1 MENEKGKRR
10 TDKFKEHDECRTRE
24 LYVYLVGTLA
34 RGNRDGRK
42 EMEEAFGGRNFFEKL
57 SDDKP
62 GTIATGELAHHLAQ
76 LKQFFEKTRRTKPKP
91 SDVGSPRILTSQE
104 IQLAFL
110 KLIELTPNEREQ
122 LGLTH
127 SDEQLLMQQ
136 ALLHIWGE
144 QDQQDYEQILRFYNA
159 SIGLSFDSNEPLR
172 SYTDEDLQETV
183 QDIALK
189 HLGYVESKQG
199 EARQSHHADRNATI
213 RKIID
218 EYRLVSLVKSEINR
232 IILKVGVGQIRL
244 PNIQGRQDYG
254 RKYLPREFIKRLTK
268 TVIDNELL
276 NQEFPVFIKAVA
288 IQECGPFP
296 LTVSV
301 QHHDQD
307 EISNQNELGLDHA
320 SLNGDLLELDRYEL
334 DREEE
339 EDYNHCADIAT
350 QYAYRVTI
358 DFYVRIRRNSLS
370 KKFPEVYEELKRDDE
385 EPDFERI
392 IFSLTSTGIGGS
404 LSHITKVINH
414 AVLNDIS
421 VDPPARTSRQAKG
434 CVVNLRKD
442 YFTIAHDVLIEHHF
456 PRSNVSSPVW
466 SHSLVMLCKNE
477 VLGKVMDSS
486 RWAGK
491 LFHYTDMSFGDRVG
505 WGDYCGFD
513 GLLCGA
519 NAALQARLRAIRYTG
534 IGAPDYVQALY
545 NRIERTYLLETAQSY
560 VTSYPFSSF
569 AQESALHITFLRDLN
584 RSLTDDDPY
593 TFFKAYLKM
602 AETFLN
608 EGIYRVAWI
617 YLEKVSNVLS
627 RSTDWHDYFGK
638 TKSNVSSFRV
648 FSGSLIVSYTLCLAH
663 YFMLVDSKAEAQE
676 IAAHGASPFL
686 PFKIAWE
693 REDPL
698 TWNRDETQLHQSL
711 IRRSWQALEAAEKHL
726 SIRLAKYFII
736 NEESQGT
743 FHPHYK
749 LLAQIYFLRAKLFI
763 FFPGDVPANS
773 DFYTPP
779 TDDVSSM
786 QDRVSSAKES
796 VIHANRLYLMEKA
809 RLYAASDGDSESYA
823 CYTAWQCW
831 IYLMAAF
838 VSGGVPIKTI
848 GSFQQTK
855 LSPSDCRRWGRQ
867 LRDDALLAYAET
879 GRRCYLKIKEKSG
892 VSRTLYEQRR
902 VRYAEYGDVP
912 IEVIPP
918 LRETYKE
925 GGSRVVGQGDN
936 RLLELDMSVLALGR
950 AQLGASSHQDAG
962 SVVYLFGP
970 NACYLFF
977 ARAMYRLCSDD
988 LYEFSP
994 SDCSSPPLAETVSD
1008 WDTKF
1013 EEAYRLFNYAWA
1025 IADDGGEIAEISA
1038 AGTISSLENPHHGFG
1053 IIRPFAVAGSETL
1066 EAFNEVAA
1074 IRDLYPLRIS
1084 GIADLGRIFAA
1095 GCALLRLYTQTDALE
1110 RQKRKAEIQ
1119 WLLSD
1124 LQREEH
1130 CQHLNTFQVQN
1141 REAGLLNGQKRYN
1154 GYLTHYL
1161 NQCRQFLQHEC
1172 LTAEQLERD
1181 EVNDRATLQIEKRQE
1196 IFKQLFDAFQFS
1208 A

>member
-1 MENEKGKRR
+1 MENEKGRR
-10 TDKFKEHDECRTRE
+10 RADKFKEHDEHRTRE

-42 EMEEAFGGRNFFEKL
+42 EMEEAFGGRSFFEKL

-62 GTIATGELAHHLAQ
+62 GTIATGELAHHLSQ
-76 LKQFFEKTRRTKPKP
+76 LKQFFEKPKKNKPKHGELDP
-91 SDVGSPRILTSQE
+91 PRILTPQE

-110 KLIELTPNEREQ
+110 KLIELTPSEREH

-127 SDEQLLMQQ
+127 SDEQVLMQQ

-144 QDQQDYEQILRFYNA
+144 QDQQDYEQILRFYNV
-159 SIGLSFDSNEPLR
+159 SIGLSFDSNEPLV
-172 SYTDEDLQETV
+172 SYADEDLQETV
-183 QDIALK
+183 QEIALK
-189 HLGYVESKQG
+189 HLGYIESKQ
-199 EARQSHHADRNATI
+199 SDHADRNATVKRVI
-213 RKIID
+213 ND
-218 EYRLVSLVKSEINR
+218 YDLVSLVKSEINR

-244 PNIQGRQDYG
+244 PNIRGRQNYG

-276 NQEFPVFIKAVA
+276 NREFPVFIKAVS

-296 LTVSV
+296 LAVSKQ
-301 QHHDQD
+301 QHDRD
-307 EISNQNELGLDHA
+307 EVPNSPHEPLLDHA
-320 SLNGDLLELDRYEL
+320 SLNGDLLELDRYEA
-334 DREEE
+334 DR
-339 EDYNHCADIAT
+339 DDDADHNCAEIAT
-350 QYAYRVTI
+350 QYAHRVTI
-358 DFYVRIRRNSLS
+358 DFYVRVRRNSLS
-370 KKFPEVYEELKRDDE
+370 KNSPEVYEELKREDE
-385 EPDFERI
+385 HPDYERI
-392 IFSLTSTGIGGS
+392 TFSLSSTGIGGS

-414 AVLNDIS
+414 AVLSDIS
-421 VDPPARTSRQAKG
+421 VEPPARTSRQAKG
-434 CVVNLRKD
+434 FVVNLRKD

-456 PRSNVSSPVW
+456 PRSNVSSPIW

-477 VLGKVMDSS
+477 VLGKVMNSS
-486 RWAGK
+486 RPAGK
-491 LFHYTDMSFGDRVG
+491 LFHYTDVSFGDRVG
-505 WGDYCGFD
+505 WGDCCGFD

-534 IGAPDYVQALY
+534 IGAADYIQALY
-545 NRIERTYLLETAQSY
+545 SRIERTYLLETAQSY

-569 AQESALHITFLRDLN
+569 AQESALRTTFLQDLD

-593 TFFKAYLKM
+593 IFFKAYLRM

-608 EGIYRVAWI
+608 EGVYRVAWP
-617 YLEKVSNVLS
+617 YLEKVSHVLS
-627 RSTDWHDYFGK
+627 RSTDWHDYFGN
-638 TKSNVSSFRV
+638 TKASVDSFKV
-648 FSGSLIVSYTLCLAH
+648 FSGSLIVSYTLCMAH
-663 YFMLVDSKAEAQE
+663 YFMLVDSEAEAQE

-686 PFKIAWE
+686 PSKIAWE
-693 REDPL
+693 REDTI
-698 TWNRDETQLHQSL
+698 TWNRDVTQLHQSL

-726 SIRLAKYFII
+726 SIRLAKYFVI

-749 LLAQIYFLRAKLFI
+749 LLAQIYFLRAQLFI

-773 DFYTPP
+773 AFYNAP

-786 QDRVSSAKES
+786 QERVSSTKES

-809 RLYAASDGDSESYA
+809 RLYAASDGDSERYA
-823 CYTAWQCW
+823 CYTACQCW
-831 IYLMAAF
+831 IYLMASF
-838 VSGGVPIKTI
+838 VSGGVPVKTI
-848 GSFQQTK
+848 GSFQQTM
-855 LSPSDCRRWGRQ
+855 LSPADCRRWGRQ
-867 LRDDALLAYAET
+867 LRDDALLAYAEA

-902 VRYAEYGDVP
+902 IRYSEYGDVP
-912 IEVIPP
+912 IEAIPP

-925 GGSRVVGQGDN
+925 GGSRVVGEGEN

-950 AQLGASSHQDAG
+950 AQLGVSSSQDAG

-970 NACYLFF
+970 NACYLLF

-994 SDCSSPPLAETVSD
+994 PDRSSPPIAETLAD
-1008 WDTKF
+1008 WDAKF

-1025 IADDGGEIAEISA
+1025 IADHGGEIAEIPASGTV
-1038 AGTISSLENPHHGFG
+1038 AGVEDDHSGLG
-1053 IIRPFAVAGSETL
+1053 IIRPFAATSAE
-1066 EAFNEVAA
+1066 EFSEVAA

-1095 GCALLRLYTQTDALE
+1095 GCALLRLYTQADESE
-1110 RQKRKAEIQ
+1110 RQKRKKEIQ
-1119 WLLSD
+1119 GLLSD
-1124 LQREEH
+1124 LQREED
-1130 CQHLNTFQVQN
+1130 CQRLNTFQVQN
-1141 REAGLLNGQKRYN
+1141 RNAGLLNGQKRYN

-1161 NQCRQFLQHEC
+1161 NQCRQFLQNEC
-1172 LTAEQLERD
+1172 VIAEQLGAND
-1181 EVNDRATLQIEKRQE
+1181 LTTNDRANLQMQKRKE
-1196 IFKQLFDAFQFS
+1196 IFKQLFDAFKF
-1208 A
+1208 AD